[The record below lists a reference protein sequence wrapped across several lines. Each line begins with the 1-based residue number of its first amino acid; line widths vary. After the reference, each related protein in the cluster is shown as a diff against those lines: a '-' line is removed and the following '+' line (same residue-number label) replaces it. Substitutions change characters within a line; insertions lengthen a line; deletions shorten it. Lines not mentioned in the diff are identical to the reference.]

1 MATLTSCPTLK
12 SVPHTTALQNNRLR
26 ATSRVSAASS
36 LRKSPVTTCSLP
48 NKPRDTSTQA
58 ARNQNVNAA
67 AAADVW
73 LSEKVEWKD
82 DKRIQTQVTQVAEDT
97 TTIRSLD
104 WDRDRFD
111 IEFGLQEGTTY
122 NSYIIR
128 GEKVALIDASHEKF
142 RQLYMATLAGEIDPS
157 TIEYI
162 IVSHTEP
169 DHSGLVGAVL
179 DLAPDATVVGSKVC
193 LQFLSNLVHKPFKQ
207 MVVGNEAKL
216 DLGNGHELTFIMAP
230 NLHWPD
236 TIFTHDAKTNTLF
249 TCDAF
254 GMHYCTEEVFDP
266 EMDKIMEH
274 YSFYYECL
282 MKANARSVLTAMR
295 KTNKAE
301 LTIDTIANGHGP
313 LLRTHAPALMEKYQE
328 WSDAALAKAP
338 ASCAIFYTAGYGF
351 SEVLAKELERGV
363 TKTGVEVELLD
374 LANLDTQ
381 EVVEAVAGNVGI
393 IILSPPADTP
403 MADRVATIAA
413 AVGPKKSVLV
423 AESYGGND
431 EPVDPL
437 NSAIRDQNATIP
449 IQPLKVKE
457 EPSEAA
463 LQLFEESGTD
473 LGQALST
480 KTKLKELKGA
490 MPPEMA
496 KALGKLSG
504 GLYVVSAARGTAKS
518 AMIASWVSQ
527 ASFEPLGFTVAVA
540 KDRAIEAFMQTGDTF
555 VLNCLPE
562 EGYAP
567 IMKHFLTRFPPGADR
582 FEGVKWGPNKLGH
595 PVLDEAVAHISCK
608 VVSRM
613 EAIDHWVVYSE
624 VVDGV
629 VHKDE
634 RTATHLRKFATYY

>member
-1 MATLTSCPTLK
+1 MAALTRCPTLK
-12 SVPHTTALQNNRLR
+12 TVQATASLRNRR
-26 ATSRVSAASS
+26 ARSQVSAATPLSGS
-36 LRKSPVTTCSLP
+36 CITTCSLP
-48 NKPRDTSTQA
+48 NKPRDTRTQG
-58 ARNQNVNAA
+58 ARKQHVNAVA
-67 AAADVW
+67 ASDVW
-73 LSEKVEWKD
+73 LSEKVEWKE

-157 TIEYI
+157 TIDYI

-179 DLAPDATVVGSKVC
+179 DLAPDATVIGSKVC

-282 MKANARSVLTAMR
+282 MKANARSVLTALR
-295 KTNKAE
+295 KTNNAE
-301 LTIDTIANGHGP
+301 LTIETIANGHGP
-313 LLRTHAPALMEKYQE
+313 LLRGHAAELIEKYSE
-328 WSDAALAKAP
+328 WSNAALAKAP
-338 ASCAIFYTAGYGF
+338 ASCVIFYTAGYGF
-351 SEVLAKELERGV
+351 SEILAKELERGV
-363 TKTGVEVELLD
+363 SKTGVEVELLD

-381 EVVEAVAGNVGI
+381 EVVEAVASNVGI
-393 IILSPPADTP
+393 IILSPPSDTP

-413 AVGPKKSVLV
+413 AVGPKKNVMV

-431 EPVDPL
+431 EPVDTL
-437 NSAIRDQNATIP
+437 NSAIRDQNANIP

-457 EPSEAA
+457 DPTEAV

-473 LGQALST
+473 LGQALTT

-582 FEGVKWGPNKLGH
+582 FEGVKWGPNKLGD

-634 RTATHLRKFATYY
+634 RTATHLCKVATYY

>member
-1 MATLTSCPTLK
+1 MATLIRCPSLK
-12 SVPHTTALQNNRLR
+12 AVPGTVSGAQNKLR
-26 ATSRVSAASS
+26 ARSHASAVSSS
-36 LRKSPVTTCSLP
+36 ARRPSSITCSLP
-48 NKPRDTSTQA
+48 NKPRDTRTQA
-58 ARNQNVNAA
+58 ASNKHTVNAVA
-67 AAADVW
+67 ALPV
-73 LSEKVEWKD
+73 LSEKILWKGE
-82 DKRIQTQVTQVAEDT
+82 KKIQTQVSYLTDDT

-122 NSYIIR
+122 NSFIIR

-142 RQLYMATLAGEIDPS
+142 RQLYMAALAGEIDPS
-157 TIEYI
+157 TIDYI
-162 IVSHTEP
+162 VVTHTEP

-179 DLAPDATVVGSKVC
+179 DLAPDATVIGSKVC
-193 LQFLSNLVHKPFKQ
+193 LQFLENLVHKPFNKRI
-207 MVVGNEAKL
+207 VKNEEKL
-216 DLGNGHELTFIMAP
+216 DLGHGHELTFIMAP

-254 GMHYCTEEVFDP
+254 GMHYCSEEVFDP
-266 EMDKIMEH
+266 PMHKIAEH

-295 KTNKAE
+295 KCE
-301 LTIDTIANGHGP
+301 GLTIETIATGHGP
-313 LLRTHAPALMEKYQE
+313 ILREHVPVLMERYKE
-328 WSDAALAKAP
+328 WSNTALAKAP
-338 ASCAIFYTAGYGF
+338 ASCAIFYTEGYGY
-351 SEVLAKELERGV
+351 SKQLAQALERGV

-374 LANLDTQ
+374 LSNLDTQ
-381 EVVEAVAGNVGI
+381 EMVEAVGAHGGI
-393 IILSPPADTP
+393 IVLSPPAKTI
-403 MADRVATIAA
+403 MADRVATLVAS
-413 AVGPKKSVLV
+413 VGSKKQVLV
-423 AESYGGND
+423 AESYGGSD
-431 EPVDPL
+431 EPADTL
-437 NSAIRDQNATIP
+437 NSAFRDQNAIVP
-449 IQPLKVKE
+449 ISPLKVKE
-457 EPSEAA
+457 APTETV
-463 LQLFEESGTD
+463 LQLYEESGTD
-473 LGQALST
+473 LGQALTT
-480 KTKLKELKGA
+480 KEKIVKLKDA

-504 GLYVVSAARGTAKS
+504 GLYVVSACKGTAKS

-562 EGYAP
+562 EGYQP

-582 FEGVKWGPNKLGH
+582 FQGVEWGPNENGD
-595 PVLDEAVAHISCK
+595 PVLDQAVAHVSCK

-624 VVDGV
+624 VVSGTI
-629 VHKDE
+629 HKDE
-634 RTATHLRKFATYY
+634 RTATHTRKVATYY